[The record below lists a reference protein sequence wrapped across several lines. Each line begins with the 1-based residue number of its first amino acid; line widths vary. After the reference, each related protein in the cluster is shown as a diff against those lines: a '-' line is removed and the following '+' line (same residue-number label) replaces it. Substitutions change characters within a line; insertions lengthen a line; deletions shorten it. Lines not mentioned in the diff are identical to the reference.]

1 MPLPVVP
8 RPASAS
14 ARRLAAAAT
23 AALLLATSAG
33 CAGPRAESSGL
44 FSPYRIALPQG
55 NYVTAEMLDKLR
67 PGMTRE
73 QVRLVLGSPLLQP
86 LFRADRWDYVFAYR
100 FANGRTEVRRVAIHF
115 KDDVIA
121 SIKAD
126 PLPEGDEANDPML
139 PGGRPAAAAAAARR

>member
-1 MPLPVVP
+1 MTLTVIP
-8 RPASAS
+8 RPVRAS
-14 ARRLAAAAT
+14 ARRLAAAA
-23 AALLLATSAG
+23 AAAFLLVASAG
-33 CAGPRAESSGL
+33 CAGPRTESSGL
-44 FSPYRIALPQG
+44 FSPYRIYLPHG
-55 NYVTAEMLDKLR
+55 NYVTSEMLDKLR

-100 FANGRTEVRRVAIHF
+100 FASGHTEVRRVAIHF
-115 KDDVIA
+115 KDDLIA

-139 PGGRPAAAAAAARR
+139 PGGKPAAAAAARR